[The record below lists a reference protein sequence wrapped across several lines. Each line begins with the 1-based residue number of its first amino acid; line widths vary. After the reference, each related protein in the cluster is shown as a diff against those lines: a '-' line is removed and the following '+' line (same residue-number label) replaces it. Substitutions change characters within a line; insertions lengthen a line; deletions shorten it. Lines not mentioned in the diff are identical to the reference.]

1 MVDGKGKG
9 GSHRSQ
15 EGGDRDDGGVPRR
28 RGRPSRPV
36 SVAISYRSRTEEE
49 EKAINEAIRLMLREM
64 VRRRMGSI

>member
-1 MVDGKGKG
+1 MGDGKEKG

-15 EGGDRDDGGVPRR
+15 DGGGRGERAVPPR

-36 SVAISYRSRTEEE
+36 SVAVSYRPQTEEE
-49 EKAINEAIRLMLREM
+49 ENAINEAIRLMLREM